1 MKDLHSIPIDKFTIT
16 QQQVYDELL
25 RFITIIRQKVK
36 NNLRHVYNGEIE
48 WSHQYKNPKTSNDYG
63 IGLGSF
69 KCENKHLTTLATLAL
84 LRFDD

>member
-16 QQQVYDELL
+16 QQQVYDKLL

-36 NNLRHVYNGEIE
+36 NILRHVYKGEIE
-48 WSHQYKNPKTSNDYG
+48 WSYQYKNPKPSNDCG
-63 IGLGSF
+63 IVF
-69 KCENKHLTTLATLAL
+69 ECENKQLTTLSTLSL